1 MQLMRC
7 TRWLY
12 SAGMW
17 FVMLAVG
24 VTPLTGQAG
33 GTVSGQVTDRVTE
46 RALTGASIVVVGTDL
61 RGSADNDGNFII
73 RNVPPG
79 TYTLRVVFVGY
90 TPVEQP
96 LTVSLTQEAIANI
109 GMQPT
114 AIQLDEI
121 VLTGTVGGTSK
132 RSLGNAVSTVKVE
145 EFVLEAPINSVT
157 ELLTARTPGLTLVAN
172 SGQTGS
178 ASNVRIRGAGSIYGG
193 YAPIYYIDGIRF
205 ESGNMSNSGNGTIQS
220 GTALDFINPKDI
232 ESIEVIKGPAAAT
245 LYGAD
250 AAGGVIQIITKRGQR
265 GQEGVRWTASAEAGQ
280 VEWTESIG
288 NPMNYWR
295 CTTSNQ
301 GSSSY
306 PGCQV
311 VAGNRDSL
319 LTSWWGTDASGNAV
333 ERWDIPAE
341 DVTQILDADG
351 NETGEFVI
359 QDDALRRH
367 PVAIRKGSVQDYNL
381 SASGGGQSFSYYLS
395 LNRNEEE
402 GVFLNNYANRTA
414 GRANFDFNV
423 AETLDMAVQF
433 SFARTQIQQPLN
445 NNASNSVLRNAFRGR
460 ARAYRRDWE
469 AGFRGFNPW
478 LSNEYN
484 QQSRIERMTIGF
496 TTNWDPFP
504 WFQNKLTLGLD
515 KQDFRRTVFY
525 EIDTTGQS
533 PWGTINGTG
542 TVNHFLPITQRYTVD
557 YAGTLDFDINPTW
570 SLRSSAGMQLN
581 SRIRRTTSSGGE
593 GLVANNLNLVSSA
606 AVTTGSESF
615 SEQTSLG
622 FFLQEEVA
630 WRDRLYLTGAL
641 RVDDNSAFGSDFS
654 MVIYP
659 KASVAWMLSEE
670 DFFNVGWTDQLKL
683 RFAWGKAG
691 NAPGP
696 FEADRTY
703 TTGNTSY
710 DNAVVNTLLPSN
722 YGNPDLKAEEGSEWE
737 TGLDASI
744 WNGRAGLEFTY
755 YNQNTKD
762 ALVLIPDPGST
773 GFSGSHLVNIGEI
786 ANSGLEILI
795 TGTPVYSRSFAWD
808 LGLAIA
814 TNKNRL
820 SSFNGSREEI
830 VFGSFADVQ
839 RHREGFPLGGFWGYD
854 VLRDANGDPDTVGIP
869 DYTQDSRGIT
879 VLSKCQW
886 NADEGGNQS
895 ACDDI
900 FIGPSTP
907 TREIGFTN
915 TFTVLGNFRIFAQFD
930 YRGGHY
936 QWCAICSIRSRSDR
950 NTWDIN
956 TGGTE
961 LNPDVSELDVRALRS
976 LQTISHISSADFIK
990 FRELAL
996 TYQIPGSW
1004 GGFFRR
1010 SRWSITVSGRNLW
1023 MWTKY
1028 EGTGDPEVQFNSNSS
1043 FSRLDYASTPQV
1055 RRVSASM
1062 RVTF

>member
-1 MQLMRC
+1 L
-7 TRWLY
+7 
-12 SAGMW
+12 
-17 FVMLAVG
+17 
-24 VTPLTGQAG
+24 
-33 GTVSGQVTDRVTE
+33 
-46 RALTGASIVVVGTDL
+46 DL
-61 RGSADNDGNFII
+61 
-73 RNVPPG
+73 
-79 TYTLRVVFVGY
+79 
-90 TPVEQP
+90 
-96 LTVSLTQEAIANI
+96 
-109 GMQPT
+109 
-114 AIQLDEI
+114 
-121 VLTGTVGGTSK
+121 
-132 RSLGNAVSTVKVE
+132 
-145 EFVLEAPINSVT
+145 
-157 ELLTARTPGLTLVAN
+157 
-172 SGQTGS
+172 
-178 ASNVRIRGAGSIYGG
+178 
-193 YAPIYYIDGIRF
+193 
-205 ESGNMSNSGNGTIQS
+205 
-220 GTALDFINPKDI
+220 
-232 ESIEVIKGPAAAT
+232 
-245 LYGAD
+245 
-250 AAGGVIQIITKRGQR
+250 
-265 GQEGVRWTASAEAGQ
+265 
-280 VEWTESIG
+280 
-288 NPMNYWR
+288 
-295 CTTSNQ
+295 
-301 GSSSY
+301 
-306 PGCQV
+306 
-311 VAGNRDSL
+311 
-319 LTSWWGTDASGNAV
+319 
-333 ERWDIPAE
+333 
-341 DVTQILDADG
+341 
-351 NETGEFVI
+351 
-359 QDDALRRH
+359 
-367 PVAIRKGSVQDYNL
+367 
-381 SASGGGQSFSYYLS
+381 
-395 LNRNEEE
+395 
-402 GVFLNNYANRTA
+402 
-414 GRANFDFNV
+414 
-423 AETLDMAVQF
+423 AVQF
-433 SFARTQIQQPLN
+433 SYARTQAQQPLN

-484 QQSRIERMTIGF
+484 QQSKIERMTIGL
-496 TTNWDPFP
+496 TMNWDPWQ
-504 WFQNKLTLGLD
+504 WFQNKLTLGID
-515 KQDFRRTVFY
+515 KQDYRRTTFY

-542 TVNHFLPITQRYTVD
+542 TINHFLPLTHRYTVD
-557 YAGTLDFDINPTW
+557 YAGTLDFDINPEW
-570 SLRSSAGMQLN
+570 SSRSSAGMQLN
-581 SRIRRTTSSGGE
+581 SRVRRTTSSGGE

-606 AVTTGSESF
+606 AVTTGGESF

-622 FFLQEEVA
+622 FFLQEEIG
-630 WRDRLYLTGAL
+630 WQDRRYLTLAL

-659 KASVAWMLSEE
+659 KASLAWMLSEE

-703 TTGNTSY
+703 TTGNTAY
-710 DNAVVNTLLPSN
+710 DNAVVNTLQPSN

-737 TGLDASI
+737 AGFDASI

-755 YNQNTKD
+755 YNQTTKD

-773 GFSGSHLVNIGEI
+773 GFTGSHLTNIGEI
-786 ANSGLEILI
+786 SNNGLEILI

-820 SSFNGSREEI
+820 TSFNGSREEI

-879 VLSKCQW
+879 VLSKCTW
-886 NADEGGNQS
+886 NPAEGSNQS

-900 FIGPSTP
+900 YIGPSTP

-915 TFTVLGNFRIFAQFD
+915 TFTVFGNFRIFTQFD

-990 FRELAL
+990 FRELSL

-1004 GGFFRR
+1004 GSFFRS
-1010 SRWSITVSGRNLW
+1010 SRWSITLSGRNLW
-1023 MWTKY
+1023 LWTKY
-1028 EGTGDPEVQFNSNSS
+1028 EGTGDPEVQFNSNST
-1043 FSRLDYASTPQV
+1043 FNRLDYASTPQV
-1055 RRVSASM
+1055 RRISASM